1 MMLLLLL
8 LLAVEEEFLQRPDAM
23 FEPPGPLGA
32 LVSAAN
38 CSCVTSLPYITSPE
52 SHDQTPVDH
61 DEKLIGVQED
71 ALAVE

>member
-1 MMLLLLL
+1 MVLLLLMMLLLLL
-8 LLAVEEEFLQRPDAM
+8 LVVEEEFLQRPDAM

-52 SHDQTPVDH
+52 SHDQTPDDTNVA
-61 DEKLIGVQED
+61 II
-71 ALAVE
+71 A